1 MTEDTPAGAG
11 PLPTAP
17 IDVTAWVGAYPFREV
32 PHPEPATLVQVLAR
46 EGFGGAWVGSLPG
59 AFHRDPLPA
68 NQALYRALAPH
79 RAWLHPVPIVR
90 PDWPHW
96 ERQLVAAV
104 AEGAPAVCV
113 HPTRWGLGDGHPAVD
128 ELARACGEAGV
139 VIHCPVRFE
148 DLRQRHRMDTAGDL
162 SAAFL
167 RGLLRGAGGRAGVVV
182 AGAGRE
188 LIEEVWWGLTPVEQQ
203 RVWFDFHWVWGPP
216 EDQFA
221 HLVETVGP
229 GRLAWS
235 SWWPLRLV
243 QQAGA
248 LVDLLPAA
256 TRRRLAV
263 EPLAEGRGIQAAAQA
278 LRGVAA
284 AG

>member
-1 MTEDTPAGAG
+1 
-11 PLPTAP
+11 
-17 IDVTAWVGAYPFREV
+17 
-32 PHPEPATLVQVLAR
+32 
-46 EGFGGAWVGSLPG
+46 
-59 AFHRDPLPA
+59 
-68 NQALYRALAPH
+68 
-79 RAWLHPVPIVR
+79 
-90 PDWPHW
+90 
-96 ERQLVAAV
+96 
-104 AEGAPAVCV
+104 
-113 HPTRWGLGDGHPAVD
+113 
-128 ELARACGEAGV
+128 
-139 VIHCPVRFE
+139 
-148 DLRQRHRMDTAGDL
+148 
-162 SAAFL
+162 
-167 RGLLRGAGGRAGVVV
+167 
-182 AGAGRE
+182 
-188 LIEEVWWGLTPVEQQ
+188 
-203 RVWFDFHWVWGPP
+203 VWFDFHWVWGPP

-248 LVDLLPAA
+248 LVELLPAA